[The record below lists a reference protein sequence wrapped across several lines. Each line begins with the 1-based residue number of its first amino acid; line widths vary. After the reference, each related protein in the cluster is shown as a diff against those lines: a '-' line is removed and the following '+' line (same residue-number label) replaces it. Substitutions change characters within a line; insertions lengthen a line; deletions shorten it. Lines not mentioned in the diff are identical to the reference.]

1 MTVFY
6 RLCMVALVLAV
17 GMTLLSAWIRLSDSG
32 IGCEPWPACFAEQ
45 FTIDDEPGV
54 AVSKEDEH
62 RSWRLLHR
70 VMASAF
76 AVVVTV
82 MLVVSLWYRR
92 RLRTRPAIPLV
103 CFLLTALLSIV
114 GISTPD
120 LVHPIVTGI
129 NLTGGMLLAALLWH
143 FLLELRREVPAP
155 RLPSG
160 TGWAILA
167 VIGCMVLAVASG
179 AWVSGN
185 FAAAGCEGFLSCG
198 PLADAGMGDAFAP
211 GRELAMTGGVLE
223 LGAAQAVIAWA
234 HQLVAVLVALA
245 VLAAAIG
252 VFVTRGFEIVTAIS
266 VVLTGAVILQGA
278 VQSPSVPSA
287 SLHNFLS
294 LALLL
299 VLVYQY
305 NRLRMPRVT

>member
-1 MTVFY
+1 MKLFY

-32 IGCEPWPACFAEQ
+32 IGCEPWPACFAAQ
-45 FTIDDEPGV
+45 FTIDDQPGV

-70 VMASAF
+70 VMASTF

-92 RLRTRPAIPLV
+92 RLRTGPAIPVV

-114 GISTPD
+114 GINTPD
-120 LVHPIVTGI
+120 LAHPIVTGI

-143 FLLELRREVPAP
+143 FLLELRRNLPARP
-155 RLPSG
+155 NGPA
-160 TGWAILA
+160 WATLA
-167 VIGCMVLAVASG
+167 VTGCMVLAVASG

-185 FAAAGCEGFLSCG
+185 FAAAGCDGFLSCG
-198 PLADAGMGDAFAP
+198 SLADAGVRDAFAP
-211 GRELAMTGGVLE
+211 GRELAMTNGVLE
-223 LGAAQAVIAWA
+223 LGVQQAVIAWT
-234 HQLVAVLVALA
+234 HQVVAVLAALA

-252 VFVTRGFEIVTAIS
+252 VLVTRGFEAVTAIP
-266 VVLTGAVILQGA
+266 VVLTGAVIIQGA
-278 VQSPSVPSA
+278 VQSPSVLSA
-287 SLHNFLS
+287 SLHNLLS

-299 VLVYQY
+299 ALVYQY
-305 NRLRMPRVT
+305 HRLRVPRTT